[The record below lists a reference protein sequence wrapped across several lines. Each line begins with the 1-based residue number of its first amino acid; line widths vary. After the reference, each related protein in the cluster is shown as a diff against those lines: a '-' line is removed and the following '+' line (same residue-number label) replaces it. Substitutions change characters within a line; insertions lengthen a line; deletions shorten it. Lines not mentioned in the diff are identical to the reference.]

1 MLENIKIRN
10 RILLG
15 YGVIL
20 VVFVVIGIFILNKV
34 NALSMLTTKLYRHP
48 LAVSNGIREIEADV
62 IRIHRDMKDIALSE
76 DAESVTR
83 LVEAV
88 RAREKKVQRAFDLIS
103 ERFLGD
109 KSKIDALRVKFPGWR
124 SIRQE
129 VIRLA
134 GENRWK
140 EAAAITQGKG
150 AAYLAD
156 LESHF
161 QSVIDFANRKAAEFL
176 AEAGEERRKTVI
188 WVALLL
194 FSSMAAAILVTL
206 YVTLSITRPLN
217 TAVEVANKI
226 TAGNLS
232 VRVDEK
238 SRANDELGRLLIS
251 LENMAAKL
259 RNQIQGLIPIC
270 SNCKKIRDDEGYW
283 QQVEQYIGKHS
294 DASFSHGYCP
304 TCLETLSF
312 RRPEKLNKKTG

>member
-34 NALSMLTTKLYRHP
+34 NALSTLASELYDHP
-48 LAVSNGIREIEADV
+48 LTVSNGIREIEADV

-76 DAESVTR
+76 DAKSVPR

-88 RAREKKVQRAFDLIS
+88 GAREKKVQRAFALIG

-109 KSKIDALRVKFPGWR
+109 KSKIDALRVKFTGWR

-140 EAAAITQGKG
+140 EAAAITQGRG
-150 AAYLAD
+150 AAYVAD
-156 LESHF
+156 LEFHF
-161 QSVIDFANRKAAEFL
+161 QAVIDFANRKAAEFL
-176 AEAGEERRKTVI
+176 AKAKGERRKSVI

-194 FSSMAAAILVTL
+194 FLSMAAAILVTL

-217 TAVEVANKI
+217 TAMEVASKI

-238 SRANDELGRLLIS
+238 SGANDELGRLLIA

-283 QQVEQYIGKHS
+283 QQVEQYISKHS
-294 DASFSHGYCP
+294 DASFTHGYCP
-304 TCLETLSF
+304 TCLEALSF
-312 RRPEKLNKKTG
+312 RRPVNLNKKTG

>member
-10 RILLG
+10 RMLLG

-20 VVFVVIGIFILNKV
+20 VVFVVIGIFILNEV
-34 NALSMLTTKLYRHP
+34 NALSALTTKLYRHP

-76 DAESVTR
+76 DAKSVPG

-88 RAREKKVQRAFDLIS
+88 RAREKKVHRAFDLIR

-109 KSKIDALRVKFPGWR
+109 KSKIDALQVKFSGWR
-124 SIRQE
+124 GIRQE

-134 GENRWK
+134 EGNRWK

-150 AAYLAD
+150 AAYVAD
-156 LESHF
+156 LESYF
-161 QSVIDFANRKAAEFL
+161 QAVIDFANRKAAEFL
-176 AEAGEERRKTVI
+176 AEAGEKRRKTVI

-194 FSSMAAAILVTL
+194 FLSMAVAVIVTL

-217 TAVEVANKI
+217 TAVEVAKKI
-226 TAGNLS
+226 SAGNLS
-232 VRVDEK
+232 VRIDEK
-238 SRANDELGRLLIS
+238 SGTHDELGRLLIS

-283 QQVEQYIGKHS
+283 QQVEQYISKHS
-294 DASFSHGYCP
+294 DASFTHGYCP
-304 TCLETLSF
+304 TCLEALPF
-312 RRPEKLNKKTG
+312 RRHIKLNKKTG